1 MEELKRFDI
10 AEWNGIA
17 MVVVE
22 SDILPPDPA
31 LVVIPLL
38 PDYPAAKGLNPTIPH
53 KGQPLVL
60 ATRLVTSV
68 RRSALS
74 RKASAAGH
82 ADEITRALDI
92 LLTGV

>member
-1 MEELKRFDI
+1 MEELKRHDI
-10 AEWNGIA
+10 AEWDGIA

-38 PDYPAAKGLNPTIPH
+38 PDYPAAKGLNPTIRY

-60 ATRLVTSV
+60 ATRLITSV
-68 RRSALS
+68 RRAALT
-74 RKASAAGH
+74 RKASAADQ
-82 ADEITRALDI
+82 ADDITRALDI

>member
-10 AEWNGIA
+10 AEWDGIA

-38 PDYPAAKGLNPTIPH
+38 PDYPAAKGLNPSIRHGDQT
-53 KGQPLVL
+53 LVL
-60 ATRLVTSV
+60 ATRLITSV
-68 RRSALS
+68 RRTALA
-74 RKASAAGH
+74 RKGTAAAQ